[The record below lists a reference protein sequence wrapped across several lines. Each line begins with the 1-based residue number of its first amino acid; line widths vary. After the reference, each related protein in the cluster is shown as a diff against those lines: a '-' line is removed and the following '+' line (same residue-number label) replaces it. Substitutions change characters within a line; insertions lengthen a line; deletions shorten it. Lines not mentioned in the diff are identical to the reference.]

1 VGRDPSRTLTLVCSI
16 TELIDP
22 STIRNM
28 NPGAVALRFGL
39 PIVVFLAVLLAPNPD
54 GLTDQGQRALAVMAA
69 AVVLW
74 AMETLHIAVTGMVG
88 IVALILVKGVDDA
101 SVALYGFSQPVTYF
115 LVGILTLGLAVH
127 RSGLA
132 ERMSVY
138 LIRFAK
144 GNPKLL
150 YVQMLAA
157 FAGLTFA
164 LPSASTRGAIM
175 VHVYEQV
182 MERWGVHKTDPLNKA
197 VMMAMGGLNRLGSTA
212 LLAGGITPVVASALI
227 ADFGGVSDFSW
238 TRWFILMAVPFYLIL
253 IFGGI
258 LVYFMFR
265 SGFTLPEGANTA
277 VVEPGPIQGK
287 EIRAGLIALGT
298 ALLWFTDFAHG
309 LPPVVPAL
317 IAMTVILLPGIGL
330 LTWREFE
337 TNMGWTNFFVI
348 ASSLS
353 LANAL
358 IVSGAAAWFAH
369 TLVGSVEGLRDHPT
383 LILLAMSGAA
393 ALVRVVM
400 PNISGYLS
408 FIIPVAMST
417 GAALGLNPVVCGL
430 AVVVVGD
437 SVVYYPASATA
448 SVFIYQRAEIRAAD
462 VVKMGIAM
470 TGIAIGVLFIIVL
483 PYWSLVGESLTP

>member
-1 VGRDPSRTLTLVCSI
+1 MSPSAFAFRI
-16 TELIDP
+16 
-22 STIRNM
+22 
-28 NPGAVALRFGL
+28 GL
-39 PIVVFLAVLLAPNPD
+39 PVAVFLAVLLAPNPD
-54 GLTDQGQRALAVMAA
+54 GLTDQGQRALAVMAM

-74 AMETLHIAVTGMVG
+74 ATETLHIGVTGMVG
-88 IVALILVKGVDDA
+88 IMALVLVKAVDDID
-101 SVALYGFSQPVTYF
+101 VALYGFSQPVTYF
-115 LVGILTLGLAVH
+115 LLGILTLGLAVH

-132 ERMSVY
+132 ERLAVY
-138 LIRFAK
+138 LIRFAG

-182 MERWGVHKTDPLNKA
+182 MEHWGVEKTAPLNRA
-197 VMMAMGGLNRLGSTA
+197 IMLAMGGLNRLGSTA
-212 LLAGGITPVVASALI
+212 LLAGGITPVVASGLI
-227 ADFGGVSDFSW
+227 ANFAGIDDFSW

-253 IFGGI
+253 IFGG
-258 LVYFMFR
+258 LFVFLTYR
-265 SGFTLPEGANTA
+265 SGFTLPNVLEA
-277 VVEPGPIQGK
+277 VEMKAGPIQPR
-287 EIRAGLIALGT
+287 EIKAGLIAMGT

-317 IAMTVILLPGIGL
+317 IAMTVILLPGVGL

-337 TNMGWTNFFVI
+337 SNIGWTNFFVI

-358 IVSGAAAWFAH
+358 IVSGAAAWFAD

-383 LILLAMSGAA
+383 LILLAMSGSA

-448 SVFIYQRAEIRAAD
+448 SVFIYQRAEIRAQE
-462 VVKMGIAM
+462 VLRMGIVM
-470 TGIAIGVLFIIVL
+470 TGIAIGVLFLIVL
-483 PYWSLVGESLTP
+483 PYWAMVGESLTP

>member
-1 VGRDPSRTLTLVCSI
+1 MR
-16 TELIDP
+16 
-22 STIRNM
+22 
-28 NPGAVALRFGL
+28 PGALLFRFGL
-39 PIVVFLAVLLAPNPD
+39 PAAVFLAVILAPNPE
-54 GLTDQGQRALAVMAA
+54 GLTDQGQRALAVMAM

-74 AMETLHIAVTGMVG
+74 ATESLHIAVTGMVS
-88 IVALILVKGVDDA
+88 IVLLVLVNAVDDID
-101 SVALYGFSQPVTYF
+101 VALYGFSQPVTYF
-115 LVGILTLGLAVH
+115 LLGILTLGLAVH
-127 RSGLA
+127 QSGLA
-132 ERMSVY
+132 ERMAAYIVRLAGGS
-138 LIRFAK
+138 
-144 GNPKLL
+144 PKML

-164 LPSASTRGAIM
+164 LPSASTRGVIM

-182 MERWGVHKTDPLNKA
+182 LEHWGVQKSSPLNKA
-197 VMMAMGGLNRLGSTA
+197 IMIAMGGLNRLGSTA

-227 ADFGGVSDFSW
+227 ADFAMIDDFSW

-253 IFGGI
+253 IFGG
-258 LVYFMFR
+258 LAVFLMYR
-265 SGFTLPEGANTA
+265 SGFTLPAGVGA
-277 VVEPGPIQGK
+277 VEIKTGPVQTK
-287 EIRAGLIALGT
+287 EIKAGLIALGT

-317 IAMTVILLPGIGL
+317 IAMTVILLPGVGL
-330 LTWREFE
+330 LTWRELE
-337 TNMGWTNFFVI
+337 TKMGWSNFFVI

-358 IVSGAAAWFAH
+358 IISGAAAWFAD

-393 ALVRVVM
+393 AAVRVVM
-400 PNISGYLS
+400 PNISGYLA

-437 SVVYYPASATA
+437 SIVFYPASATG
-448 SVFIYQRAEIRAAD
+448 SVFIYQRAEIKASEVLR
-462 VVKMGIAM
+462 MGIIM
-470 TGIAIGVLFIIVL
+470 TVIAIGVLFTIVL
-483 PYWSLVGESLTP
+483 PYWSLVGESLTG

>member
-1 VGRDPSRTLTLVCSI
+1 MIDLV
-16 TELIDP
+16 
-22 STIRNM
+22 TIRNM
-28 NPGAVALRFGL
+28 RPGALAFRFGL
-39 PIVVFLAVLLAPNPD
+39 PIAVFLAVILAPNPD
-54 GLTDQGQRALAVMAA
+54 GLTDQGQRALAVMAM

-74 AMETLHIAVTGMVG
+74 AMETLHIAVTGMVA
-88 IVALILVKGVDDA
+88 IVALVLINAVDDV

-115 LVGILTLGLAVH
+115 LVGILTLGMAVH
-127 RSGLA
+127 QSGLA
-132 ERMSVY
+132 ERLASY
-138 LIRFAK
+138 LIRFA
-144 GNPKLL
+144 GGSPRLL

-175 VHVYEQV
+175 VHIYEQV
-182 MERWGVHKTDPLNKA
+182 MEHWGVEKTAPLNKA
-197 VMMAMGGLNRLGSTA
+197 IMMAMGGLNRLGSTA

-227 ADFGGVSDFSW
+227 ADFGVIDDFSW

-253 IFGGI
+253 IFGGV
-258 LVYFMFR
+258 LVYIMYR
-265 SGFTLPEGANTA
+265 SGFTLPEGAGT
-277 VVEPGPIQGK
+277 VELKTGPIQTK
-287 EIRAGLIALGT
+287 EIKAGVIALGT

-309 LPPVVPAL
+309 LSPAVPAL
-317 IAMTVILLPGIGL
+317 IAMTIILLPGIGL
-330 LTWREFE
+330 MSWREFE

-358 IVSGAAAWFAH
+358 IISGAAEWFAV
-369 TLVGSVEGLRDHPT
+369 TLVGTVEGLRGHPT
-383 LILLAMSGAA
+383 LILLVMSGAA
-393 ALVRVVM
+393 ACTRVVM
-400 PNISGYLS
+400 PNISGYLA

-448 SVFIYQRAEIRAAD
+448 SVFIYQRAQIRASE
-462 VVKMGIAM
+462 VVKMGIFM
-470 TGIAIGVLFIIVL
+470 TAIAIAVLFIIVL
-483 PYWSLVGESLTP
+483 PYWNLVGESLTP

>member
-1 VGRDPSRTLTLVCSI
+1 
-16 TELIDP
+16 
-22 STIRNM
+22 M
-28 NPGAVALRFGL
+28 AFRFGL
-39 PIVVFLAVLLAPNPD
+39 PVAVFLAVLLAPNPD
-54 GLTDQGQRALAVMAA
+54 GLTDQGQRALAVMAM

-74 AMETLHIAVTGMVG
+74 ATETLHIAVTGMVG
-88 IVALILVKGVDDA
+88 ILALVLVKAVDDID
-101 SVALYGFSQPVTYF
+101 VALYGFSQPVTYF
-115 LVGILTLGLAVH
+115 LLGILTLGLAVH

-132 ERMSVY
+132 ERLAVY
-138 LIRFAK
+138 LIRFA
-144 GNPKLL
+144 GGSPKLL

-157 FAGLTFA
+157 FAGLTFV

-182 MERWGVHKTDPLNKA
+182 MEHWGVEKTAPLNRA
-197 VMMAMGGLNRLGSTA
+197 IMLAMGGLNRLGSTA
-212 LLAGGITPVVASALI
+212 LLAGGITPVVASGLI
-227 ADFGGVSDFSW
+227 ANFAGIDDFSW

-253 IFGGI
+253 IFGG
-258 LVYFMFR
+258 LFVFLTYR
-265 SGFTLPEGANTA
+265 SGFTLPDGLEA
-277 VVEPGPIQGK
+277 VELKAGPIQAK
-287 EIRAGLIALGT
+287 EIKAGLIALGT

-317 IAMTVILLPGIGL
+317 IAMTVILLPGVGL

-337 TNMGWTNFFVI
+337 SNIGWTNFFVI

-358 IVSGAAAWFAH
+358 IVSGAAAWFAD

-393 ALVRVVM
+393 ALVRVIM

-448 SVFIYQRAEIRAAD
+448 SVFIYQRAEIRAQE
-462 VVKMGIAM
+462 VLRMGIVM
-470 TGIAIGVLFIIVL
+470 TAIAIGVLFLIVL
-483 PYWSLVGESLTP
+483 PYWAMVGESLTS

>member
-1 VGRDPSRTLTLVCSI
+1 M
-16 TELIDP
+16 IDLP
-22 STIRNM
+22 TIRSM
-28 NPGAVALRFGL
+28 RPGALAFRFGL
-39 PIVVFLAVLLAPNPD
+39 PVAVFLAVILAPNPE
-54 GLTDQGQRALAVMAA
+54 GLTDQGQRALAVMAL

-74 AMETLHIAVTGMVG
+74 ATETLHIAVTGMVG
-88 IVALILVKGVDDA
+88 IVLLVLVNAVDDA

-115 LVGILTLGLAVH
+115 LVGILTLGLAVQ

-138 LIRFAK
+138 LIRFA
-144 GNPKLL
+144 GGSPKRL

-182 MERWGVHKTDPLNKA
+182 MEYWGVEKTAPLNKA
-197 VMMAMGGLNRLGSTA
+197 VMIAMGGLNRLGSTA

-227 ADFGGVSDFSW
+227 ADFGVIDDFSW

-253 IFGGI
+253 IFGG
-258 LVYFMFR
+258 LAVFLLYR
-265 SGFTLPEGANTA
+265 SGFTLTHGVGA
-277 VVEPGPIQGK
+277 VELKAGPIQSK

-317 IAMTVILLPGIGL
+317 IAMTVILLPGVGL

-337 TNMGWTNFFVI
+337 TNIGWTNFFVI

-358 IVSGAAAWFAH
+358 IVSGAAEWFAD
-369 TLVGSVEGLRDHPT
+369 TLVGSVQGLRDHPT
-383 LILLAMSGAA
+383 LILLAMSFAA
-393 ALVRVVM
+393 AAVRVVM
-400 PNISGYLS
+400 PNISGYLA

-437 SVVYYPASATA
+437 SIVFYPASATA
-448 SVFIYQRAEIRAAD
+448 SVFIYQRAEIKASEVLR
-462 VVKMGIAM
+462 MGIIM
-470 TGIAIGVLFIIVL
+470 TFISIGVLFTVVL
-483 PYWSLVGESLTP
+483 PYWNLVGESLTP

>member
-1 VGRDPSRTLTLVCSI
+1 MIDLLT
-16 TELIDP
+16 T
-22 STIRNM
+22 RNM
-28 NPGAVALRFGL
+28 RPGALFFRFGL
-39 PIVVFLAVLLAPNPD
+39 PAAVFLAVILAPNPE
-54 GLTDQGQRALAVMAA
+54 GLTDQGQRALAVMAM

-74 AMETLHIAVTGMVG
+74 ATESLHIAVTGMVS
-88 IVALILVKGVDDA
+88 IVLLVLVNAVDDID
-101 SVALYGFSQPVTYF
+101 VALYGFSQPVTYF
-115 LVGILTLGLAVH
+115 LLGILTLGLAVH
-127 RSGLA
+127 QSGLA
-132 ERMSVY
+132 ERMAAYIVRLAGGS
-138 LIRFAK
+138 
-144 GNPKLL
+144 PKML

-164 LPSASTRGAIM
+164 LPSASTRGVIM

-182 MERWGVHKTDPLNKA
+182 LEHWGVQKSSPLNKA
-197 VMMAMGGLNRLGSTA
+197 IMIAMGGLNRLGSTA

-227 ADFGGVSDFSW
+227 ADFGMIDDFSW

-253 IFGGI
+253 IFGG
-258 LVYFMFR
+258 LAVFLMYR
-265 SGFTLPEGANTA
+265 SGFTLPAGVGA
-277 VVEPGPIQGK
+277 VEIKTGPVQTK
-287 EIRAGLIALGT
+287 EIKAGLIALGT

-317 IAMTVILLPGIGL
+317 IAMTVILLPGVGL
-330 LTWREFE
+330 LTWRELE
-337 TNMGWTNFFVI
+337 TNMGWSNFFVI

-358 IVSGAAAWFAH
+358 IISGAAAWFAD

-393 ALVRVVM
+393 AAVRVVM
-400 PNISGYLS
+400 PNISGYLA

-437 SVVYYPASATA
+437 SIVFYPASATG
-448 SVFIYQRAEIRAAD
+448 SVFIYQRAEIKASEVLR
-462 VVKMGIAM
+462 MGIIM
-470 TGIAIGVLFIIVL
+470 TVIAIGVLFTIVL
-483 PYWSLVGESLTP
+483 PYWSLVGESLTG

>member
-1 VGRDPSRTLTLVCSI
+1 MLDLITL
-16 TELIDP
+16 
-22 STIRNM
+22 RN
-28 NPGAVALRFGL
+28 PRPTALAFRFGL
-39 PIVVFLAVLLAPNPD
+39 PVAVFLAVILAPNPE
-54 GLTDQGQRALAVMAA
+54 GLTDQGQRALAVMAL

-74 AMETLHIAVTGMVG
+74 ATETLHIAVTGMVG
-88 IVALILVKGVDDA
+88 IVLLVLVNAVDDA

-115 LVGILTLGLAVH
+115 LLGILTLGLAVH

-132 ERMSVY
+132 ERMAVY
-138 LIRFAK
+138 IIRFA
-144 GNPKLL
+144 GGSPKLL
-150 YVQMLAA
+150 YLQMLAA

-182 MERWGVHKTDPLNKA
+182 LEHWGVEKTDPLNKA

-227 ADFGGVSDFSW
+227 ADFGVIDDFSW

-253 IFGGI
+253 IFGG
-258 LVYFMFR
+258 LAVFLMYR
-265 SGFTLPEGANTA
+265 SGFTLPAGVRT
-277 VVEPGPIQGK
+277 VELKAGPIQAR
-287 EIRAGLIALGT
+287 EIKAGLIALGT

-317 IAMTVILLPGIGL
+317 IAMTVILLPGVGL

-337 TNMGWTNFFVI
+337 SNIGWTNFFVI

-358 IVSGAAAWFAH
+358 IVSGAAAWFAD

-383 LILLAMSGAA
+383 LILLAMSAA
-393 ALVRVVM
+393 AAAVRVVM
-400 PNISGYLS
+400 PNISGYLA

-437 SVVYYPASATA
+437 SVVFYPASATA
-448 SVFIYQRAEIRAAD
+448 SVFIYQRAEIKASE
-462 VVKMGIAM
+462 VVRMGIIM
-470 TGIAIGVLFIIVL
+470 TLIAIGVLFTIVL
-483 PYWSLVGESLTP
+483 PYWSLVGESLTL

>member
-1 VGRDPSRTLTLVCSI
+1 
-16 TELIDP
+16 LIDLV
-22 STIRNM
+22 TIRNM
-28 NPGAVALRFGL
+28 RSGALAFRFGL
-39 PIVVFLAVLLAPNPD
+39 PIAVFLAVILAPNPD
-54 GLTDQGQRALAVMAA
+54 GLTDQGQRALAVMAM

-74 AMETLHIAVTGMVG
+74 AMETLHIAVTGMVA
-88 IVALILVKGVDDA
+88 IVALVLINAVDDV

-115 LVGILTLGLAVH
+115 LVGILTLGMAVH
-127 RSGLA
+127 QSGLA
-132 ERMSVY
+132 ERLASY
-138 LIRFAK
+138 LIRFA
-144 GNPKLL
+144 GGSPRLL

-175 VHVYEQV
+175 VHIYEQV
-182 MERWGVHKTDPLNKA
+182 MEHWGVEKTAPLNKA
-197 VMMAMGGLNRLGSTA
+197 IMMAMGGLNRLGSTA

-227 ADFGGVSDFSW
+227 ADFGVIDDFSW

-253 IFGGI
+253 IFGGV
-258 LVYFMFR
+258 LVYIMYR
-265 SGFTLPEGANTA
+265 SGFTLPEGAGT
-277 VVEPGPIQGK
+277 VELKTGPIQTK
-287 EIRAGLIALGT
+287 EIKAGVIALGT

-309 LPPVVPAL
+309 LSPAVPAL
-317 IAMTVILLPGIGL
+317 IAMTIILLPGIGL
-330 LTWREFE
+330 MSWREFE

-358 IVSGAAAWFAH
+358 IISGAAEWFAV
-369 TLVGSVEGLRDHPT
+369 TLVGTVEGLRGHPT
-383 LILLAMSGAA
+383 LILLVMSGAA
-393 ALVRVVM
+393 ACTRVVM
-400 PNISGYLS
+400 PNISGYLA

-448 SVFIYQRAEIRAAD
+448 SVFIYQRAQIRASE
-462 VVKMGIAM
+462 VVKMGIFM
-470 TGIAIGVLFIIVL
+470 TAIAIAVLFIIVL
-483 PYWSLVGESLTP
+483 PYWNLVGESLTP

>member
-1 VGRDPSRTLTLVCSI
+1 MSPS
-16 TELIDP
+16 
-22 STIRNM
+22 
-28 NPGAVALRFGL
+28 ALAFRFGL
-39 PIVVFLAVLLAPNPD
+39 PVAVFLAVLLAPNPD
-54 GLTDQGQRALAVMAA
+54 GLTDQGQRALAVMAM

-74 AMETLHIAVTGMVG
+74 ATETLHIAVTGMVG
-88 IVALILVKGVDDA
+88 ILALMLVKAVDDID
-101 SVALYGFSQPVTYF
+101 VALYGFSQPVTYF
-115 LVGILTLGLAVH
+115 LLGILTLGLAVH

-132 ERMSVY
+132 ERLAVY
-138 LIRFAK
+138 LIRFA
-144 GNPKLL
+144 GGSPKLL

-182 MERWGVHKTDPLNKA
+182 MEHWGVEKTAPLNRA
-197 VMMAMGGLNRLGSTA
+197 IMLAMGGLNRLGSTA
-212 LLAGGITPVVASALI
+212 LLAGGITPVVASGLI
-227 ADFGGVSDFSW
+227 ANFAGIDDFSW

-253 IFGGI
+253 IFGG
-258 LVYFMFR
+258 LFVFLTYR
-265 SGFTLPEGANTA
+265 SGFTLPDGLEA
-277 VVEPGPIQGK
+277 VELKAGPIQAK
-287 EIRAGLIALGT
+287 EIKAGLIALGT

-317 IAMTVILLPGIGL
+317 IAMTVILLPGVGL

-337 TNMGWTNFFVI
+337 SNIGWTNFFVI

-358 IVSGAAAWFAH
+358 IVSGAAAWFAD

-448 SVFIYQRAEIRAAD
+448 SVFIYQRAEIRAQE
-462 VVKMGIAM
+462 VLRMGIVM
-470 TGIAIGVLFIIVL
+470 TAIAIGVLFLIVL
-483 PYWSLVGESLTP
+483 PYWAMVGESLTS

>member
-1 VGRDPSRTLTLVCSI
+1 MIDLVTFRSMRPGTLAF
-16 TELIDP
+16 
-22 STIRNM
+22 RY
-28 NPGAVALRFGL
+28 GL
-39 PIVVFLAVLLAPNPD
+39 PVAVFLVVILAPNPE
-54 GLTDQGQRALAVMAA
+54 GLTEQGQRALAVMAM

-74 AMETLHIAVTGMVG
+74 AMETLHIAVTGMVA
-88 IVALILVKGVDDA
+88 IVTLVLVNAVDDV

-115 LVGILTLGLAVH
+115 LVGILTLGMAVHQSGLAQRLAVH
-127 RSGLA
+127 
-132 ERMSVY
+132 
-138 LIRFAK
+138 LIRFA
-144 GNPKLL
+144 GGSPKLL

-182 MERWGVHKTDPLNKA
+182 MEHWGIERTHPLNKA

-227 ADFGGVSDFSW
+227 ADFGVIDEFSW
-238 TRWFILMAVPFYLIL
+238 TKWFILMAVPFYLIL
-253 IFGGI
+253 IFGGFF
-258 LVYFMFR
+258 VYFMYR
-265 SGFTLPEGANTA
+265 SGFTLPDGVGA
-277 VVEPGPIQGK
+277 VELETGPVQAR
-287 EIRAGLIALGT
+287 EIKAGLIALGT

-309 LPPVVPAL
+309 LSPAVPAL
-317 IAMTVILLPGIGL
+317 IAMTVILLPGAGL
-330 LTWREFE
+330 VNWRDFE

-358 IVSGAAAWFAH
+358 IISGAAEWFAD
-369 TLVGSVEGLRDHPT
+369 TLVGSVEGLRGHPT

-393 ALVRVVM
+393 AATRVVM
-400 PNISGYLS
+400 PNISGYLA

-448 SVFIYQRAEIRAAD
+448 SVFIYQRAQIRAYE
-462 VVKMGIAM
+462 VVKMGIFM
-470 TGIAIGVLFIIVL
+470 TAIAIAVLFIIVL
-483 PYWSLVGESLTP
+483 PYWILVGESLTP